1 MSTYTVLKKPRLEFG
16 LHESKKRF
24 NFRLDD
30 QGKHGMGSMEIDTSI
45 EMRELISMALE
56 MLVFASRYADRAVF
70 ENAVF
75 VHGQAWPGKFD
86 QLEEIGRMIS
96 QGLELDTPHQETVEW
111 Q

>member
-16 LHESKKRF
+16 LHESKNRF

-30 QGKHGMGSMEIDTSI
+30 QGRHGVGSMEIDTSI

-56 MLVFASRYADRAVF
+56 MLVFASRYSDTESF
-70 ENAVF
+70 ENAVLI
-75 VHGQAWPGKFD
+75 HGQAWPGKID
-86 QLEEIGRMIS
+86 QLEDIAKMIKR
-96 QGLELDTPHQETVEW
+96 GLELDTPHNEKQGL